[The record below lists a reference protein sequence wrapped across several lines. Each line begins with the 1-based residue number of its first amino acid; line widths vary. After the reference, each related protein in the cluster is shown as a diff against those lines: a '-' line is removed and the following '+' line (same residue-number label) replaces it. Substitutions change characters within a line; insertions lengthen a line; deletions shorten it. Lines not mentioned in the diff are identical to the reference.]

1 MVVRGMFLLPYV
13 KLPNRAEGI
22 QQVWLF
28 LERNGNHL
36 IEIDPV
42 DVSGAVQHATEF
54 LELNGFVA
62 NDIFCEDGIV
72 FCSIEPTCGTLAE
85 CYTWKETPS
94 GTTPVREVWRTFIWI
109 SSPEKSDPWGVNSA
123 MSEISLADTHSAYSV
138 LKRILDLKD

>member
-1 MVVRGMFLLPYV
+1 MFLLPYV
-13 KLPNRAEGI
+13 KLPNRVEGL

-36 IEIDPV
+36 IEIDTT
-42 DVSGAVQHATEF
+42 DISGSIEHATEF
-54 LELNGFVA
+54 LELNGFLA
-62 NDIFCEDGIV
+62 AGDIFFDNGIV
-72 FCSIEPTCGTLAE
+72 FCPIEPSCSSLGD

-109 SSPEKSDPWGVNSA
+109 SSADKIDLWGVNSA
-123 MSEISLADTHSAYSV
+123 MNEISLSETHTAYSV